1 MIKLTIFDTETI
13 VQVGM
18 PIKIQNIRTERMIT
32 AYVGLI
38 RGSNIAVFDDDAI
51 YVFSTYN
58 LTDDTELY
66 QLAHNAKLSHH

>member
-1 MIKLTIFDTETI
+1 MIKLTIFDTEAI

-18 PIKIQNIRTERMIT
+18 PIKIQNIRTEQVFT

-38 RGSNIAVFDDDAI
+38 RGANIAVFDDDAI
-51 YVFSTYN
+51 YVFSSDN
-58 LTDDTELY
+58 RTDDTELY